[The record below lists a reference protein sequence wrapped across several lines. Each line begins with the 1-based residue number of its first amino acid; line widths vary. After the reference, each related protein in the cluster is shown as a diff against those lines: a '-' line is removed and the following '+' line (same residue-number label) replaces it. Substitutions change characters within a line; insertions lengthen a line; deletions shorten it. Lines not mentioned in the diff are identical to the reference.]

1 MSIGTNDTRFA
12 VGDRLRLL
20 DDRARL
26 KKGAVGTIAQLAI
39 IKHQARCVRSPTPA
53 WRWAASPFG

>member
-1 MSIGTNDTRFA
+1 
-12 VGDRLRLL
+12 VRLL

-53 WRWAASPFG
+53 WKWAASPFG